1 MAQRE
6 QTLLRRHTAELSLDQ
21 RKHALC
27 SGKPPRHYGLLRLP
41 RNLNAKR
48 CRHAMLQE
56 LNFKNRDPP
65 HFASRATS
73 TSTEIPART
82 NPLQRHTAEASWAT
96 SPPAQPQRIA
106 VLAGHVTGLDLQEPN
121 SPTIHLPRD
130 LNANR
135 VYCNCHSR
143 LSHNAHTRNAAKS
156 LLPILFIRVLADNFF
171 LYRLSE
177 ARNVKY
183 CPQLHARSG
192 LRFIMRL
199 QEDA

>member
-1 MAQRE
+1 MNDSARFLNYAPRQTQSLLAKPNTFFSPMDQRK
-6 QTLLRRHTAELSLDQ
+6 QAPLQRHTAEASLDK
-21 RKHALC
+21 REHA
-27 SGKPPRHYGLLRLP
+27 
-41 RNLNAKR
+41 
-48 CRHAMLQE
+48 
-56 LNFKNRDPP
+56 
-65 HFASRATS
+65 
-73 TSTEIPART
+73 
-82 NPLQRHTAEASWAT
+82 PLQRHTAEASWAT

-106 VLAGHVTGLDLQEPN
+106 VLAGHVTGLDLQEPR
-121 SPTIHLPRD
+121 SPAIRLPRD